1 MINLKLD
8 EDLQYRLDDG
18 IINLIDDKELINAM
32 VSENVYDKLQFN
44 FYTLDIN
51 AERLTKNQSVKSDPW
66 FLIYNFVTS
75 EKFDCT
81 YQTDIIKKHNDIIKF
96 CVDSNKQINAN
107 GNAR

>member
-51 AERLTKNQSVKSDPW
+51 AERLTKNQSVKSDHG
-66 FLIYNFVTS
+66 F
-75 EKFDCT
+75 
-81 YQTDIIKKHNDIIKF
+81 
-96 CVDSNKQINAN
+96 
-107 GNAR
+107 

>member
-51 AERLTKNQSVKSDPW
+51 AERLTKNPSVKSDPW

-75 EKFDCT
+75 EKADFVGRPA
-81 YQTDIIKKHNDIIKF
+81 F
-96 CVDSNKQINAN
+96 ERAAAV
-107 GNAR
+107 ARGGALTLAKAMGMQAD